1 MNVNRR
7 NSKTTNL
14 EKYSCLS
21 WGSSSD
27 ERDPEMSK
35 RLIKIEAG
43 VWPDLVGQV
52 RQTLIV
58 LVDSTVQGDGYIT
71 PIVIVSKLC

>member
-1 MNVNRR
+1 MSRTINLFSPMNVNRR

-52 RQTLIV
+52 RQTLSALADPL
-58 LVDSTVQGDGYIT
+58 LVNIDC
-71 PIVIVSKLC
+71 L

>member
-21 WGSSSD
+21 WGSSAD

-43 VWPDLVGQV
+43 AWPDLVGQV

-58 LVDSTVQGDGYIT
+58 LVDGTVHGDGYIT